1 MKCVT
6 PENSVQFVNH
16 VNEIHAGGGTDI
28 KSGINLALKTIRE
41 RKFVNKVTSIFLLS
55 DGQDGGADYRVQES
69 LNMPVNKE
77 LEVFSIHSFGFGT
90 DHDEELMTNICKFR
104 DGTFYFIKELA
115 TLDEA
120 FCNALGGI
128 ISLVAKEVN
137 IKLTNISKNLVGG
150 IQIGKVYGDM
160 WEKLNQKEYR
170 IKISQLMSGIS
181 KDYVFEMSIP
191 HIDAEVGDID
201 RDHEV
206 LEGNF
211 IAKGID
217 NQNISGECF
226 LRLTLLNENEEIPE
240 INENVEVIENYL
252 RVKASDAIEENMK
265 KADQQKYEEA
275 QKGIDEVIN
284 NIQQNKKARREKMEY
299 LVNDLQNAR

>member
-1 MKCVT
+1 M
-6 PENSVQFVNH
+6 
-16 VNEIHAGGGTDI
+16 
-28 KSGINLALKTIRE
+28 
-41 RKFVNKVTSIFLLS
+41 
-55 DGQDGGADYRVQES
+55 
-69 LNMPVNKE
+69 
-77 LEVFSIHSFGFGT
+77 
-90 DHDEELMTNICKFR
+90 
-104 DGTFYFIKELA
+104 
-115 TLDEA
+115 
-120 FCNALGGI
+120 
-128 ISLVAKEVN
+128 
-137 IKLTNISKNLVGG
+137 
-150 IQIGKVYGDM
+150 
-160 WEKLNQKEYR
+160 
-170 IKISQLMSGIS
+170 
-181 KDYVFEMSIP
+181 
-191 HIDAEVGDID
+191 
-201 RDHEV
+201 